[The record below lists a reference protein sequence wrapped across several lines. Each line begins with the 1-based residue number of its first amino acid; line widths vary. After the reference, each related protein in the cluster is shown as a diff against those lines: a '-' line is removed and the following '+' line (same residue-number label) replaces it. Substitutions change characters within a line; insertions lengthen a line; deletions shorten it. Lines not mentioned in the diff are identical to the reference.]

1 MKNQYQAILLDV
13 DGTLLDFNQAE
24 ADGMKVVL
32 KTYGFEPTQERLS
45 LYHEIN
51 ERAWAA
57 FERGEVTKE
66 RLVCQRFV
74 DFFGALGKEVDGEAA
89 EKLYRSQPPF
99 SLREPW
105 RSAVIFRRN
114 TTSTSSPTALPPPST
129 SVWPLPAWTG
139 L

>member
-51 ERAWAA
+51 ERAWVQIPAHL
-57 FERGEVTKE
+57 TTH
-66 RLVCQRFV
+66 
-74 DFFGALGKEVDGEAA
+74 
-89 EKLYRSQPPF
+89 
-99 SLREPW
+99 
-105 RSAVIFRRN
+105 SAK
-114 TTSTSSPTALPPPST
+114 S
-129 SVWPLPAWTG
+129 
-139 L
+139 